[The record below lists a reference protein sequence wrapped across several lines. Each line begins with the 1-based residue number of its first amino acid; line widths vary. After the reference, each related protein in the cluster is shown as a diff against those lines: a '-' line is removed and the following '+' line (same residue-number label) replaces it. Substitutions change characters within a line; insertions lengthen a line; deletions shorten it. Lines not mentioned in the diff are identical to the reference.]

1 MEETIAAIGTALGN
15 GSISII
21 RVSGSKA
28 IEIVNEVFKNKDLT
42 KVDSHTIH
50 YGFIYDD
57 NKLIDETMVS
67 IFRSPKTYTK
77 EDVVEINCHG
87 GILVTKTILNLL
99 LKKGCRLA
107 QPGEFTKRAFLNGR
121 IDLSQAEAVMDLI
134 NAKSNIAIRN
144 SLNQI
149 SGKVKNKIVELREKI
164 ITYIAFIEAAL
175 DDPEHYEIDNYGIEI
190 KHDIASIK
198 EEVDIMIKDADNGK
212 IIRDGINTAIIG
224 LPNAGKS
231 SLLNYL
237 AKKERAIVTEIA
249 GTTRDT
255 IEERIVLDDI
265 ILNIIDTA
273 GIRETEDLVEK
284 IGVDRSLKV
293 IEDSELVLYVID
305 SSKKLTDDNF
315 KILEKLKNKNYII
328 ILNKID
334 MNSVVD
340 SKDLLRYTSNI
351 VEISLIQDIGL
362 DKLNKLLKDILFSST
377 LMYDDDIFIANER
390 QKQLMINARESLN
403 NVLVGIDNGDS
414 EDFLTIDLT
423 DAYIYL
429 GKILGEEIE
438 EDIIDKIF
446 KDFCMGK

>member
-1 MEETIAAIGTALGN
+1 MEETIAAIGTSLGN

-190 KHDIASIK
+190 KYDIASIK

-305 SSKKLTDDNF
+305 SSKNLTDDNF

-340 SKDLLRYTSNI
+340 SKDLLNYTSNI

>member
-1 MEETIAAIGTALGN
+1 
-15 GSISII
+15 
-21 RVSGSKA
+21 
-28 IEIVNEVFKNKDLT
+28 
-42 KVDSHTIH
+42 
-50 YGFIYDD
+50 
-57 NKLIDETMVS
+57 
-67 IFRSPKTYTK
+67 
-77 EDVVEINCHG
+77 
-87 GILVTKTILNLL
+87 
-99 LKKGCRLA
+99 
-107 QPGEFTKRAFLNGR
+107 
-121 IDLSQAEAVMDLI
+121 
-134 NAKSNIAIRN
+134 
-144 SLNQI
+144 
-149 SGKVKNKIVELREKI
+149 
-164 ITYIAFIEAAL
+164 
-175 DDPEHYEIDNYGIEI
+175 
-190 KHDIASIK
+190 
-198 EEVDIMIKDADNGK
+198 MIKDADNGK

-305 SSKKLTDDNF
+305 SSKNLTDDNF